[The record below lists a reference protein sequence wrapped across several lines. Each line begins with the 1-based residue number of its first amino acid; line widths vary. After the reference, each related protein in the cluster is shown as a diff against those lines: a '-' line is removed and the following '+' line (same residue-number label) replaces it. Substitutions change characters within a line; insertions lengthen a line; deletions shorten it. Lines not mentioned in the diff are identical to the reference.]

1 MIEPFEKLDAVARGF
16 KLNDLVV
23 YEDLKGLA
31 LVRDLK
37 AGIQKIYSYSY
48 AKFLED
54 RDLVEVL
61 AIGSTI
67 EELTK
72 NADRRISAS
81 EANMDRII
89 RALEK
94 AESFLKAMK
103 SGKSFEEVR
112 GKIEAHLFDR

>member
-16 KLNDLVV
+16 KLSDLVV

-31 LVRDLK
+31 LVKDLK
-37 AGIQKIYSYSY
+37 TGIQKIYSYSY